1 VNPAQR
7 CVLSAEQ
14 RVFVTKSWGWEDWI
28 WNGKY
33 CGKKLFVKKGKQCS
47 WHYHKVKDEV
57 MYIESGRL
65 TLTYGWDEDESHA
78 AELIMTPGMAFHI
91 PAGMIHR
98 FTGHEDT
105 LITEFSTHH
114 SEKDVVRVTAS
125 GGTDAQGDADTDEE
139 DDSDE

>member
-1 VNPAQR
+1 MHPAQR

-14 RVFVTKSWGWEDWI
+14 RVFVEKSWGWEDWI

-57 MYIESGRL
+57 IYVEKGRIL
-65 TLTYGWDEDESHA
+65 LTYGWDDDEKNA

-98 FTGHEDT
+98 FTGQEES
-105 LITEFSTHH
+105 LLTEFSTHH
-114 SEKDVVRVTAS
+114 SDKDVVRIGQTQEANDE
-125 GGTDAQGDADTDEE
+125 DAEDEE
-139 DDSDE
+139 PDDE